1 MASRKEEIRKELKK
15 KNVIFCDT
23 DTALREHPDI
33 FKKYFNTLVKYNEN
47 KFTALNGAVWSGG
60 TFIYIP
66 PPHTCCDKNR
76 KTDPAVCFSSP
87 SCQ

>member
-1 MASRKEEIRKELKK
+1 MNEELKK

-47 KFTALNGAVWSGG
+47 KFTALNGAVWSGRN
-60 TFIYIP
+60 IYLY
-66 PPHTCCDKNR
+66 TTTYSLR
-76 KTDPAVCFSSP
+76 
-87 SCQ
+87 